1 VDYLTANNNIKGLY
15 FALNFLTYWQFLI
28 RFIDYSIVFS
38 IAVVLWRL
46 TFWTTLFIDTYA
58 DRMIFD
64 IVRSPLFEP
73 RRHGE
78 LQNRNITT
86 ERSLAGCGF

>member
-1 VDYLTANNNIKGLY
+1 
-15 FALNFLTYWQFLI
+15 
-28 RFIDYSIVFS
+28 
-38 IAVVLWRL
+38 
-46 TFWTTLFIDTYA
+46 
-58 DRMIFD
+58 MIFD